1 MSQGTFAPINVI
13 IFFSLLEKKG
23 TMFNK
28 NDFKLLMGFVLVA
41 VALFIVVKITQT
53 SGSYAKVLVNG
64 QEYGTYSLD
73 KDTEVLI
80 ESDLGKNYMIIKDG
94 KCYLEEA
101 DCPDKLCVLQGA
113 IDKDGQSIICLP
125 HLVVI
130 TIYSDEKSEYDSIAQ

>member
-1 MSQGTFAPINVI
+1 
-13 IFFSLLEKKG
+13 
-23 TMFNK
+23 MFNK

-41 VALFIVVKITQT
+41 VALFIVVKVTQT

-80 ESDLGKNYMIIKDG
+80 ESDLGKNNMIIKDG
-94 KCYLEEA
+94 KCYLEDA